1 MHESDWRWCFW
12 STTIFDAVLQLLV
25 LASISETYMPV
36 LKQRAEI
43 LERKLVSMDIGA
55 TTQALRLA
63 LRRPFYMLWT
73 QPVLQLSSVLS
84 GVTFGI
90 LYMIIST
97 IHMLFMSVYGQSHRA
112 AALHYIS
119 LGIGFVAGAQLM
131 GLTTDWLYRRDSQPK
146 PELRIKLLLPSIVVA
161 GLGLLC
167 LGWSAKARTH
177 WIVPDIGLVLFS
189 AGYQCATQCQNAYII
204 NVYGPKGWSA
214 SANAGIW
221 AVKSIAGLCFPLF
234 APALYRSHG

>member
-1 MHESDWRWCFW
+1 
-12 STTIFDAVLQLLV
+12 
-25 LASISETYMPV
+25 
-36 LKQRAEI
+36 
-43 LERKLVSMDIGA
+43 
-55 TTQALRLA
+55 
-63 LRRPFYMLWT
+63 
-73 QPVLQLSSVLS
+73 
-84 GVTFGI
+84 
-90 LYMIIST
+90 
-97 IHMLFMSVYGQSHRA
+97 MLFMSVYGQSHRA

-234 APALYRSHG
+234 APALYRSHGWGWGNSILATGFVAASAPVAIALHCHGEVYRNIGEKRLGE